1 MRIRHY
7 AGVLLALNLIGLLPA
22 TVMGQ
27 KVLITY
33 YSQTGNTKAM
43 AEAVAKGVQSLKGV
57 DLRLLTIDK
66 TSSDDLLW
74 ADAIIVGTPVQN
86 ANVAAPVVEAMSR
99 WPWPGKLKD
108 KVGAAFVCG
117 GGISAGQEL
126 TQLNLLH
133 TFLLFN
139 MIVVGGPTWEQAFG
153 AAAITDE
160 KPFTREQ
167 GQGIA
172 PNFIQKGE
180 ALGKRV
186 AEVAQR
192 LKPVDKDHR

>member
-1 MRIRHY
+1 MGRTLCSRIS
-7 AGVLLALNLIGLLPA
+7 AIFIFILLFTSMLHSQNIL
-22 TVMGQ
+22 V
-27 KVLITY
+27 TY

-43 AEAVAKGVQSLKGV
+43 AESVAKGARSIKGADV
-57 DLRLLTIDK
+57 RLLTIDSTK
-66 TSSDDLLW
+66 TDDLLW
-74 ADAIIVGTPVQN
+74 ADAIIVGSPVHN

-99 WPWPGKLKD
+99 WPWPSKLKD
-108 KVGAAFVCG
+108 KIGAAFVSG

-160 KPFTREQ
+160 KPFTDEQ
-167 GQGIA
+167 RRGVA
-172 PNFIQKGE
+172 PSFLRKAE

-186 AEVAQR
+186 AEVAKR
-192 LKPVDKDHR
+192 INR